1 MNERRAV
8 ALLVELLQV
17 NNELSRIMFRI
28 CHNLGSKQ
36 GNDMVRDDL
45 ARFILEV
52 GVVNAEVGVKPV
64 DFACDKLAGNEALHN
79 KIGQMV
85 IAMAKIGYYILLRRR
100 HSRPTHVVPPCL

>member
-8 ALLVELLQV
+8 ALIVEPLQV
-17 NNELSRIMFRI
+17 NNELSRIMLRI

-52 GVVNAEVGVKPV
+52 GIVNAEVGVKPV
-64 DFACDKLAGNEALHN
+64 DFACDELAGNEALHN
-79 KIGQMV
+79 KVGQKYCDG
-85 IAMAKIGYYILLRRR
+85 KIRYKVPLRRR
-100 HSRPTHVVPPCL
+100 HSQPMHVVPPSL